1 MESGQRLDTPP
12 ARMGRA
18 HLGAEEW
25 RRVRSRS
32 SPELAP
38 ERAGCRSWQRKRVGP
53 ERQKRQEGSDR
64 NSTEELPRTGS
75 SGGSWGASETSLQV
89 PFGGPHRGPR

>member
-25 RRVRSRS
+25 QRVRSRS

-38 ERAGCRSWQRKRVGP
+38 PREGGVQKLAKKKGRAR
-53 ERQKRQEGSDR
+53 E
-64 NSTEELPRTGS
+64 TGEKA
-75 SGGSWGASETSLQV
+75 GGQ
-89 PFGGPHRGPR
+89 